1 MAQTNY
7 VTLRYNLRKFN
18 NDKSKVHNKFYAEV
32 DRRKTLSTRGL
43 AKHMSDHQ
51 SIYSFD
57 VVLGVLGK
65 LSTCIPEMV
74 GTGVPVKL
82 DGIGIFYPT
91 LESEPTDT
99 VAEFSND
106 KVKGVHMRFLPESSE
121 LDNVT
126 SRVFKEKCSLEM
138 ANVIEVT
145 GSTKENNLR
154 KKFIPVADWLAL
166 YEGNGPSGGDNQGG
180 GGDNNQGGDDDQPI
194 VNP

>member
-1 MAQTNY
+1 MSQTHF
-7 VTLRYNLRKFN
+7 VTMRYNLRKFN

-32 DRRKTLSTRGL
+32 ERRKTLSTRGL

-82 DGIGIFYPT
+82 EGIGTFYPT
-91 LESEPTDT
+91 MESEPTDT
-99 VAEFSND
+99 VSEFSQENI
-106 KVKGVHMRFLPESSE
+106 KGVHLRFLPESSD

-126 SRVFKEKCSLEM
+126 SRVFKEKCSLEA

-145 GSTKENNLR
+145 GSSKTKDLR
-154 KKFIPVADWLAL
+154 KTFIPIADYIAQ
-166 YEGNGPSGGDNQGG
+166 YEGNGPSDPIG
-180 GGDNNQGGDDDQPI
+180 GGDNNGDDDQPI